1 MLLIRVLLLPL
12 LPLYWIIIQL
22 RSFLFSCKIFKSQSL
37 SPFVISVGNLSF
49 GGTGKTPMV
58 IALTQWLLDQNITV
72 AILTRGYGRS
82 TNKTLLV
89 SPNPEEKLAW
99 QATGD
104 EPFLMAKKLPTVPIV
119 ADSNRIRG
127 GQFLVENFNPRVI
140 ILDDGFQHLAIKRDF
155 NLLLINSSD
164 SVSGLALFPFGK
176 LREPWNSIKR
186 ADALILTK
194 SNIFTPTAA
203 LREKINSTN
212 IPCYDGVL
220 IKASEF
226 QGINNRKISEKEL
239 KNKTALLISA
249 IGDPE
254 SFVKAAAN
262 IPIKIAEHI
271 YFRDHHRFNS
281 KDVEKIL
288 NTFLNSEASIILTTE
303 KDLVRFEALIPDKIP
318 LYALPISV
326 HIPEQIKKTIF
337 ALLGTA

>member
-1 MLLIRVLLLPL
+1 
-12 LPLYWIIIQL
+12 
-22 RSFLFSCKIFKSQSL
+22 
-37 SPFVISVGNLSF
+37 
-49 GGTGKTPMV
+49 MV
-58 IALTQWLLDQNITV
+58 IALTQWLLDQNIAV

-127 GQFLVENFNPRVI
+127 GQFLVKNFNPRVI

-194 SNIFTPTAA
+194 SNIFTPTAP
-203 LREKINSTN
+203 LREKIKSTN

-220 IKASEF
+220 VKASEF

-249 IGDPE
+249 VGDPE
-254 SFVKAAAN
+254 SFVKTATN

-288 NTFLNSEASIILTTE
+288 NTFLNSHASIILTTE
-303 KDLVRFEALIPDKIP
+303 KDLVRLEALIPDKTP

-326 HIPEQIKKTIF
+326 NIPEHIKKTIF
-337 ALLGTA
+337 ALLGSA